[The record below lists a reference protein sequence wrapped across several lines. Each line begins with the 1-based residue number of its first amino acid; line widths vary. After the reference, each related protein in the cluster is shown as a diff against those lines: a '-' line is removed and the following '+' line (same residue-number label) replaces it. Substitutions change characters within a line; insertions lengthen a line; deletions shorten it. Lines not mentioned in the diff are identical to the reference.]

1 MLRQPALKPVLV
13 LLLSACM
20 CDIIL
25 FWLLLKPRREGIFSK
40 DKGGGGFSGTWW
52 KEAKR
57 VRGG

>member
-1 MLRQPALKPVLV
+1 
-13 LLLSACM
+13 M

-40 DKGGGGFSGTWW
+40 DKGGEVFQGRGG
-52 KEAKR
+52 KRHKR